1 MMNYV
6 FFFDLLTSFLT
17 AYFISSFF
25 DFKNKKRYI
34 FITTIV
40 LLLLKLIAD
49 HYRYNGMFL
58 YLSCWLCV
66 LLSMFIHN
74 RKVTLEHLYI
84 SLLYYVFI
92 VADTVIWSLLKDSLI
107 FLNMN
112 FYYLLFITIL
122 QIIEIILL
130 LRIKNQLALRLD
142 NLNWK
147 IISIFEL
154 ILIFFVYYFS
164 YLSILPYI
172 PYEALIF
179 CVLTM
184 LTMCIMFMNIIYL
197 INKEHAEKLKLAE
210 VNQQREYQK
219 RKYYLINT
227 MKSNLENKEHRF
239 YYALSKIEILLKN
252 KEYDEMTQFI
262 TAYKKE
268 SSKYNIVIH
277 TKNHAFDIL
286 YSAKINEL
294 LNKDIDVNSCISIS
308 KNDIYDDFVDLL
320 NQLLD
325 CLTSCQAININL
337 SEMNNLVILR
347 IIYLHGHIDLK
358 QIETLL
364 NKENRLPQ
372 LQYNIEDIENRG
384 LHLSFYIEENK

>member
-6 FFFDLLTSFLT
+6 FFFNLLTSFLT

-34 FITTIV
+34 FITTVI
-40 LLLLKLIAD
+40 LLSFKLIAD
-49 HYRYNGMFL
+49 YYRYNGLFL
-58 YLSCWLCV
+58 YLACWLCV

-74 RKVTLEHLYI
+74 RKVTLEQLYI
-84 SLLYYVFI
+84 SLLYYVFN
-92 VADTVIWSLLKDSLI
+92 VADTVIWSLLKDSFI
-107 FLNMN
+107 FLNMK

-122 QIIEIILL
+122 QIIEIVLL

-147 IISIFEL
+147 IISVFEL

-172 PYEALIF
+172 PYEALVF
-179 CVLTM
+179 CILTM
-184 LTMCIMFMNIIYL
+184 LIMCIMFMNIIYL
-197 INKEHAEKLKLAE
+197 INKEHAEKLRLAE
-210 VNQQREYQK
+210 INQQREYQK
-219 RKYYLINT
+219 RKYDLINT

-252 KEYDEMTQFI
+252 KEYDEMNQFI
-262 TAYKKE
+262 TDYKRE
-268 SSKYNIVIH
+268 SLKYNIVVH
-277 TKNHAFDIL
+277 TKNNAFDIL

-308 KNDIYDDFVDLL
+308 RVTKKSWGF
-320 NQLLD
+320 
-325 CLTSCQAININL
+325 
-337 SEMNNLVILR
+337 LR
-347 IIYLHGHIDLK
+347 
-358 QIETLL
+358 Q
-364 NKENRLPQ
+364 
-372 LQYNIEDIENRG
+372 
-384 LHLSFYIEENK
+384 